1 MCIIKYTLPLFYL
14 WLGYTAINDEY
25 DLLHFM
31 KTVAIGM
38 CVYALIIGGFSAK
51 FMAPLYGFLN
61 FRSGGLFISYAS
73 LADYFSGLVVVPI
86 GLFIFTRNPKWLW
99 ATVWVI
105 LSTILETVRTGLGGL
120 FLASSFL
127 LFTVYRSK
135 AVPWIAAL
143 LIGAVA
149 IVFTVPEF
157 RDKMFVNKNT
167 TYENF
172 SASDANFKNIHSN
185 GREAIWNHLME
196 KYYYPHKLTGSGIG
210 TSNYD
215 IKNSKNEYFHKVQ
228 LIHSDYVQLLCDVGL
243 IGVVLFG
250 IFVLVTLL
258 TITGTA
264 WQRGSPWELKVIG
277 GMALGSCAGTFFSMA
292 YDNVVTYSQQSFV
305 LPFVMIGIY
314 LKIKD
319 LHDAGQWGATDEL
332 EIEEEESLREIEN

>member
-1 MCIIKYTLPLFYL
+1 
-14 WLGYTAINDEY
+14 
-25 DLLHFM
+25 M

-51 FMAPLYGFLN
+51 FISPLYVFLALK
-61 FRSGGLFISYAS
+61 SGIFIAYAS
-73 LADYFSGLVVVPI
+73 LADYFSGLIVVPI
-86 GLFIFTRNPKWLW
+86 GLFLFTRNPKWLW

-157 RDKMFVNKNT
+157 KEKMFVNKNT

-185 GREAIWNHLME
+185 GREAIWDNLMGRF
-196 KYYYPHKLTGSGIG
+196 YYPHKLTGAGIG
-210 TSNYD
+210 TANNYM
-215 IKNSKNEYFHKVQ
+215 KTAKKSEFHGLQ

-250 IFVLVTLL
+250 VFVLVTLL

-332 EIEEEESLREIEN
+332 EIEEVESLCEIKN